1 MSGPAYEWK
10 LRELMAMRG
19 MFSTSDLIEPLAQR
33 GIDLSRSQVY
43 RLVAETPERVQV
55 SMLLALCDILGCEFT
70 DIAVPAEDGTQ
81 RPRRRPARK
90 KAAGEG
96 DVPASPAVPPEFFS
110 RP

>member
-1 MSGPAYEWK
+1 VSGPAYEWK

-55 SMLLALCDILGCEFT
+55 STLLALCDILGCQLT

-90 KAAGEG
+90 KAAGGG
-96 DVPASPAVPPEFFS
+96 DVPASPAVPPEFFR

>member
-55 SMLLALCDILGCEFT
+55 SMLLALCDILSCQLT

-90 KAAGEG
+90 KAAGGG
-96 DVPASPAVPPEFFS
+96 DVPASPAVPPEFFR

>member
-1 MSGPAYEWK
+1 VSGPAYEWK

-55 SMLLALCDILGCEFT
+55 SMLLALCDILSCQLT
-70 DIAVPAEDGTQ
+70 DIAVPVDDGTQ

-90 KAAGEG
+90 KAAGGEL
-96 DVPASPAVPPEFFS
+96 PASPAVPPEFFS

>member
-10 LRELMAMRG
+10 LRELMALRG

-55 SMLLALCDILGCEFT
+55 SMLLALCDILGCQLT

-81 RPRRRPARK
+81 RPRRPARK
-90 KAAGEG
+90 KAVGGG
-96 DVPASPAVPPEFFS
+96 DVPPAAAVPPEFFR

>member
-1 MSGPAYEWK
+1 VSGPAYEWK

-55 SMLLALCDILGCEFT
+55 STLLALCDILGCQLT

-96 DVPASPAVPPEFFS
+96 DVPASPAVPPEFFR

>member
-55 SMLLALCDILGCEFT
+55 STLLALCDILGCQLT

-90 KAAGEG
+90 KAAGGG
-96 DVPASPAVPPEFFS
+96 DVPASPAVPPEFFR